1 MDTSIILGLLQ
12 NTAILLAFSLIYD
25 YLWSRYDNPKSL
37 SVKVVAGFILGA
49 FGVILMMT
57 PWKMVPGIVFDVRSV
72 LLSVSG
78 LFFGFVPTV
87 IAMIITVLYRI
98 MLGGSGMAMG
108 VAVILV
114 SGATGLI
121 WSTLRPG
128 WRIKN
133 TVMELLSLGI
143 TVHLL
148 MLLSTLLLP
157 REIWFDTLKMLVL
170 PVLLIYPPATL
181 FLGLLMIHWSINWQ
195 NRKDVNASE
204 KRFRT
209 IIEQATDAMYLA
221 DFKGNILDV
230 NSQSCKM
237 LGYTR
242 TELLNMNL
250 ADIDLVLAEPD
261 KIDEYLQKIVHGET
275 FLFESVQRHKNGS
288 TMPVEISSGIIE
300 LNGIPIVI
308 GFARNLTERKRIELI
323 LKQSEEHFRSIFE
336 NNQTA
341 ILITD
346 TDAVIKMVNNAFCD
360 VVGVQKEEIIGS
372 TWLDWI
378 PSPDKER
385 LLDYNR
391 KRLSE
396 DEEAPEKFEFS
407 FYHKNGSIRYGLANG
422 SVMEDS
428 DEIIVSFTDITERRI
443 LEQVQSF
450 LLECGSPA
458 TGGKFFE
465 PLAIYLSQVLN
476 MEYVCIDRLAGDYL
490 SAETLAVCNEGVFEK
505 NVSYTLKD
513 TPCGSVVGNK
523 VCCFPEK
530 VSELFPHDEA
540 LQVLNAESYIGVTL
554 WASDGKPIG
563 LIAVIGHKP
572 LENSK
577 LAESIL
583 NLVAIRAA
591 GELER
596 AEAEEAL
603 RRNEALLAQSQ
614 QIAHIGS
621 WDLDL
626 ATRRLYWS
634 DEVFRIFG
642 LKPQQFQA
650 SYDYFLSRVHPDDRK
665 IVDITYLDSL
675 RDGKYGYETEHR
687 IIRENT
693 GEIRYMHEKC
703 VHQRDDSGRV
713 YRSVGMVQDMTESK
727 LYEIEIHKLNEELE
741 QRVID
746 RTAQLEAANKELEA
760 FSYSVSH
767 DLRTPLRAL
776 NGFSNILIEEY
787 AAVLDDEGKRML
799 TVISQN
805 ATKMGHLIDDLLSFA
820 RLGRIEIVPSPIN
833 MKTLAAAVYNELVP
847 ETDKDKIRFT
857 LGNIPATPGDPS
869 MIKQVWV
876 NLIGNAIKFTSKKT
890 DRHIEIGVIAGEN
903 ENIYFVRDNGAG
915 FEMAHATKLFGVF
928 QRLHSLKEFD
938 GIGAGLAIVRR
949 IILRHN
955 GRIWA
960 EGKVDE
966 GATFYFSIP
975 IIK

>member
-25 YLWSRYDNPKSL
+25 YLWSRYENPKSL
-37 SVKVVAGFILGA
+37 SVKVLAGLILGA
-49 FGVILMMT
+49 FGVFLMMT

-72 LLSVSG
+72 LLAVSG
-78 LFFGFVPTV
+78 LFFGFVPTI
-87 IAMIITVLYRI
+87 IAMGITALYRVL
-98 MLGGSGMAMG
+98 LGGSGMAMG
-108 VAVILV
+108 VAVILTAGA
-114 SGATGLI
+114 SGLL
-121 WSTLRPG
+121 WSILRPA
-128 WRIKN
+128 WRKKN
-133 TVMELLSLGI
+133 VVAELFSLGVI
-143 TVHLL
+143 VHLI
-148 MLLSTLLLP
+148 MLLCTIFLP
-157 REIWFDTLKMLVL
+157 REIWLDTLKTIAL
-170 PVLLIYPPATL
+170 PVMLIYPPATL

-195 NRKDVNASE
+195 NRKEVSASE

-221 DFKGNILDV
+221 DFKGKILDV
-230 NSQSCKM
+230 NSQACKM

-242 TELLNMNL
+242 TELLSMNL
-250 ADIDLVLAEPD
+250 TDIDLVLAEPD
-261 KIDEYLQKIVHGET
+261 KIDEYLQMIVPGET
-275 FLFESVQRHKNGS
+275 FIFESVQRHKNGN
-288 TMPVEISSGIIE
+288 TMPVEISSGIID

-308 GFARNLTERKRIELI
+308 GFARNLSERKRIEQI

-336 NNQTA
+336 NNQAA

-346 TDAVIKMVNNAFCD
+346 TNAVIKMVNNAFCE
-360 VVGVQKEEIIGS
+360 VVGVQKEEITGS

-407 FYHKNGSIRYGLANG
+407 FFHKNGSIRYGLANG

-428 DEIIVSFTDITERRI
+428 DEIIVSFTDITERKI

-458 TGGKFFE
+458 TGGQFFE
-465 PLAIYLSQVLN
+465 PLAAYLSQVLE
-476 MEYVCIDRLAGDYL
+476 MEYVCIDRLAGDCL
-490 SAETLAVCNEGVFEK
+490 SAETLAVYNEGVFER

-513 TPCGSVVGNK
+513 TPCGTVVGNK
-523 VCCFPEK
+523 VCCFPDK

-572 LENSK
+572 LRNSK

-583 NLVAIRAA
+583 NLVAMRAA

-596 AEAEEAL
+596 TEAEEAL

-626 ATRRLYWS
+626 ETGKLYWS

-650 SYDYFLSRVHPDDRK
+650 SYDYFLSRVHPDDRT
-665 IVDITYLDSL
+665 IVDKTYVDSL
-675 RDGKYGYETEHR
+675 RDGKLGYETEHR
-687 IIRENT
+687 IIREIT
-693 GEIRYMHEKC
+693 GEIRYMQEKC
-703 VHQRDDSGRV
+703 VHQRDDTGRV

-727 LYEIEIHKLNEELE
+727 LYELEIHKLNNELE

-820 RLGRIEIVPSPIN
+820 RLGRIEIVPSLIN
-833 MKTLAAAVYNELVP
+833 MKTMAAAVFDELVP
-847 ETDKDKIRFT
+847 ETDKHNIRFT
-857 LGNIPATPGDPS
+857 LGDIPDVPGDPS
-869 MIKQVWV
+869 MLKQVWA

-890 DRHIEIGVIAGEN
+890 DRHIEVGVIPGEN
-903 ENIYFVRDNGAG
+903 ENIFFVKDNGAG
-915 FEMAHATKLFGVF
+915 FEMANASKLFGVF
-928 QRLHSLKEFD
+928 QRLHSVKDFD

-955 GRIWA
+955 GRVWA
-960 EGKVDE
+960 EGKVNE
-966 GATFYFSIP
+966 GAAFYFSFP
-975 IIK
+975 VLK